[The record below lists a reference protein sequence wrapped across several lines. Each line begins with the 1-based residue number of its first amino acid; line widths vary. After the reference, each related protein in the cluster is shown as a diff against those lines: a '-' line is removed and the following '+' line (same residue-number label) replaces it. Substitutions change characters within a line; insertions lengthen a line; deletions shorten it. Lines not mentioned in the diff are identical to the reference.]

1 MMKVDVAH
9 VSETEK
15 RLTVVVPQETVADQ
29 FEQAY
34 KELKKT
40 VRLKGFRPGK
50 APQDLLE
57 KYFKTQVEEDVIA
70 KIVKES
76 YPQAIDEV
84 QVAPVSQPKIENA
97 GIDREKEFSYTA
109 VFEVRPKIEPQGYTG
124 LALERGSVTPAGDE
138 ELAAALEGLR
148 GTYATLKDV
157 EGRPLARGDFGIYDL
172 DATCE
177 GKPYGGGPQK
187 DFFLE
192 TADASYLP
200 GFAARVEGM
209 QPGEQ
214 REFSLELPDDFA
226 NKEFAGKKIEV
237 KAALKS
243 IKERVL
249 PALDDEFAR
258 DLSPKYSSLDDLK
271 KAMAEDIGSRK
282 RNQAEHEFKEKLY
295 DALIEKNSFE
305 VPRSLV
311 DMQARN
317 MVMETRQMLAQQGIK
332 LESLGQNAESLV
344 ERYRGPAERQVKAA
358 LILDAIAQKEGL
370 EVSDGDIEKKYE
382 EIAAQYGQDVAAV
395 KAALDPAVLRPQ
407 ILEKKAIDFITAKA
421 TLTEK

>member
-1 MMKVDVAH
+1 MKVDVAQ
-9 VSETEK
+9 VSEIET
-15 RLTVVVPQETVADQ
+15 RLTVVVPQETVAEQ

-34 KELKKT
+34 KELKKS

-50 APQDLLE
+50 APQGLLE
-57 KYFKTQVEEDVIA
+57 KYFKTQVEEDVIT

-76 YPQAIDEV
+76 YPQALDEAKA
-84 QVAPVSQPKIENA
+84 APVSQPRIENA
-97 GIDREKEFSYTA
+97 GIDRDKEFSYTA
-109 VFEVRPKIEPQGYTG
+109 TFEVKPAIEPQGYVG
-124 LALERGSVTPAGDE
+124 LALERETIAAPSDE
-138 ELAAALEGLR
+138 ELAQALEGLR
-148 GTYATLKDV
+148 STYATLKDV

-200 GFAARVEGM
+200 GFADKVVGM
-209 QPGEQ
+209 QAGEA
-214 REFSLELPDDFA
+214 REFSLQLPDDFA
-226 NKEFAGKKIEV
+226 NKEYAGKTVEV
-237 KAALKS
+237 NAALKS

-258 DLSPKYSSLDDLK
+258 DLSPKYTCLADLK
-271 KAMAEDIGSRK
+271 KALADDLDSRK
-282 RNQAEHEFKEKLY
+282 RSQADQAFKDKLY
-295 DALIEKNSFE
+295 DALLEKNPFDA
-305 VPRSLV
+305 PRALV

-332 LESLGQNAESLV
+332 LESLGQNPETLV
-344 ERYRGPAERQVKAA
+344 ERYREPAERQVKAA
-358 LILDAIAQKEGL
+358 LILEAIAAKEAL
-370 EVSDGDIEKKYE
+370 TVEDADLEKKYG

-395 KAALDPAVLRPQ
+395 KAALDPGVLRPQ
-407 ILEKKAIDFITAKA
+407 ILEGKAIDFITAKA
-421 TLTEK
+421 AGAEK